1 MEGAL
6 LFYLYEEVG
15 GESLA
20 RSMCGWGGGTV
31 AGKSATLKMFKI
43 LMNGMVMRSLA
54 VFKENRYGLIYRV
67 REILHE

>member
-20 RSMCGWGGGTV
+20 RSMCGWGGGYR
-31 AGKSATLKMFKI
+31 GRKI
-43 LMNGMVMRSLA
+43 SH
-54 VFKENRYGLIYRV
+54 FENV
-67 REILHE
+67 

>member
-20 RSMCGWGGGTV
+20 RSVCSWGGGRR
-31 AGKSATLKMFKI
+31 GRKI
-43 LMNGMVMRSLA
+43 SH
-54 VFKENRYGLIYRV
+54 FENV
-67 REILHE
+67 

>member
-20 RSMCGWGGGTV
+20 RSVCSWGG
-31 AGKSATLKMFKI
+31 APWP
-43 LMNGMVMRSLA
+43 
-54 VFKENRYGLIYRV
+54 ENQPL
-67 REILHE
+67 

>member
-20 RSMCGWGGGTV
+20 RSVCSWGGAV

-43 LMNGMVMRSLA
+43 LMNGMVMRIFT
-54 VFKENRYGLIYRV
+54 VFGKIKMARFTVSGKSD
-67 REILHE
+67 

>member
-20 RSMCGWGGGTV
+20 RSMCGWGGV
-31 AGKSATLKMFKI
+31 PWP
-43 LMNGMVMRSLA
+43 
-54 VFKENRYGLIYRV
+54 ENQPL
-67 REILHE
+67 

>member
-20 RSMCGWGGGTV
+20 RSVCSWGGG
-31 AGKSATLKMFKI
+31 APWP
-43 LMNGMVMRSLA
+43 
-54 VFKENRYGLIYRV
+54 ENQPL
-67 REILHE
+67 

>member
-20 RSMCGWGGGTV
+20 RSMCGWGGYRGR
-31 AGKSATLKMFKI
+31 KI
-43 LMNGMVMRSLA
+43 SH
-54 VFKENRYGLIYRV
+54 FENV
-67 REILHE
+67 

>member
-20 RSMCGWGGGTV
+20 RSVC
-31 AGKSATLKMFKI
+31 SALVYNNASGITELT
-43 LMNGMVMRSLA
+43 
-54 VFKENRYGLIYRV
+54 
-67 REILHE
+67 

>member
-20 RSMCGWGGGTV
+20 RSVCSWGGGGAV

-54 VFKENRYGLIYRV
+54 VFKENRYGRIYRV
-67 REILHE
+67 R